1 MIKVNVEVNSKS
13 WHKKIQNPKKYFGKK
28 LKKISKIVKFFNGK
42 NITFTIL
49 LTSSLNMKKLNKK
62 FRNQNKSTDV
72 LSFPFLSSSN
82 LKFTKQKKF
91 YIGDVATSYEIIS
104 SRSKKNN
111 FFLEFD
117 KAWIHGLLHL
127 IGYNHIN
134 NKDYFKTE
142 MLDTLILGLKC
153 CQEDVIITYSD
164 IIYDHK
170 VIKQIYNFRIAVMSL
185 IRGILCHSSNNVKDK
200 IYHYGNALLY
210 LGRFV
215 ANINVKWAERLTALA
230 NVK

>member
-72 LSFPFLSSSN
+72 LSFPFLSSN
-82 LKFTKQKKF
+82 NFKFTKQKNF
-91 YIGDVATSYEIIS
+91 YIGDIATSYEIIN

-111 FFLEFD
+111 FLLEFD
-117 KAWIHGLLHL
+117 KAWVHGLLHL
-127 IGYNHIN
+127 IGYNHIK
-134 NKDYFKTE
+134 NKDYFKMNKIE
-142 MLDTLILGLKC
+142 KRILNS
-153 CQEDVIITYSD
+153 I
-164 IIYDHK
+164 H
-170 VIKQIYNFRIAVMSL
+170 
-185 IRGILCHSSNNVKDK
+185 
-200 IYHYGNALLY
+200 
-210 LGRFV
+210 
-215 ANINVKWAERLTALA
+215 
-230 NVK
+230 

>member
-13 WHKKIQNPKKYFGKK
+13 WHKKIKNPKKYFSKK
-28 LKKISKIVKFFNGK
+28 LKKISKIVKFFKGK

-62 FRNQNKSTDV
+62 FRNKNKSTDV

-82 LKFTKQKKF
+82 LKFNKQKKF

-111 FFLEFD
+111 FLLEFD
-117 KAWIHGLLHL
+117 KAWVHGLLHL

-134 NKDYFKTE
+134 NKDYFKMNKIE
-142 MLDTLILGLKC
+142 KR
-153 CQEDVIITYSD
+153 IINS
-164 IIYDHK
+164 
-170 VIKQIYNFRIAVMSL
+170 
-185 IRGILCHSSNNVKDK
+185 
-200 IYHYGNALLY
+200 
-210 LGRFV
+210 
-215 ANINVKWAERLTALA
+215 IN
-230 NVK
+230 